1 MGMLPLVPSFPSDL
15 TVATDITESVLSN
28 RVRATG
34 VALPFGSEVF
44 ELVVTCETLEH
55 VPPPSRSAFVSEL
68 LRVASH
74 CVALIAP
81 FNSAHSRL
89 ADLLTGRLDGH

>member
-1 MGMLPLVPSFPSDL
+1 MLPLVQFFSSDQA
-15 TVATDITESVLSN
+15 VATDVTESVLSN
-28 RVRATG
+28 CVRANG

-44 ELVVTCETLEH
+44 EAVVTCDTLEH

-74 CVALIAP
+74 CVALIVP
-81 FNSAHSRL
+81 FNSAHSQL
-89 ADLLTGRLDGH
+89 AELFAGLA